1 MPAEISEALEGCETD
16 YFFKGNMTKGERKRH
31 YLFLALRITAT
42 QFMADI
48 AGQVL
53 EAMGT
58 ECSKLLASL
67 VSFGVESCLSREERD

>member
-1 MPAEISEALEGCETD
+1 MPAEISDALEGCETD
-16 YFFKGNMTKGERKRH
+16 KKGDVTKGERKRH
-31 YLFLALRITAT
+31 YLFFALRIAAT

-67 VSFGVESCLSREERD
+67 VTFGVESRLSREEGD